1 MTAQLGTDG
10 ARYGQTL
17 VELTWREKQ
26 VERWIRFGKI
36 ADEHRL
42 DRFRR
47 LVYFSPNRIFGLVR
61 WAGNEHGTV
70 LARIDIVRAVVP
82 GEPCQTVPHIRP
94 GADILLR
101 LNGWPKVRA
110 ALKAIDGIEARG
122 IDPAEVS
129 PDHWRHLHN
138 RIATGEPFRT
148 YTPEQH
154 RAWLR
159 RRELLP

>member
-1 MTAQLGTDG
+1 MTAHLRTDG
-10 ARYGQTL
+10 LPSAHTI

-36 ADEHRL
+36 AHEHRL
-42 DRFRR
+42 DRHRR

-70 LARIDIVRAVVP
+70 IARIDIVRTVAP

-101 LNGWPKVRA
+101 IGGWPKVKIV
-110 ALKAIDGIEARG
+110 LKAIDGIEARG
-122 IDPAEVS
+122 IDPAEVA
-129 PDHWRHLHN
+129 PEHWRHIHN
-138 RIATGEPFRT
+138 RITTNEPFHA
-148 YTPEQH
+148 YSAEQH